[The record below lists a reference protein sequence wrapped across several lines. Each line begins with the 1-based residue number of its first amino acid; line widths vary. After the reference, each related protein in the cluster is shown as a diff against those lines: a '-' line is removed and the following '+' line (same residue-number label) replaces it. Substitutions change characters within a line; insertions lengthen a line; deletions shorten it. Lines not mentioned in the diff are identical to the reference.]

1 LDIVAADGVV
11 HLAVIALK
19 NVFFEYPGHLQ
30 ALEDVSL
37 EVADGER
44 VALIGPNGA
53 GKSTLL
59 NIMAALEFP
68 QKGEVSVAGS
78 KVERRGAAESR
89 KQVGYL
95 FQDPD
100 DQVFMPSVYEDVA
113 FGPLNMGLPEDE
125 VRRRVDKALEDSGA
139 AHLSKRVP
147 QNLSLGEKKRV
158 AIAGL
163 LSMSPPVLLMDEP
176 TANLDPQGRR
186 DLVNILAGLRQS
198 MVIATHDLSVAFE
211 LADRAVVLK
220 RKVLFDGS
228 FHELLK
234 RPDVLKEA
242 NLELPSF
249 SRLMMMYRE
258 HIGADF
264 EPPLTVEE
272 AFELLKRQG

>member
-1 LDIVAADGVV
+1 MVV
-11 HLAVIALK
+11 ISLRDVS
-19 NVFFEYPGHLQ
+19 FEYPGHIQ

-37 EVADGER
+37 ELKEGER

-59 NIMAALEFP
+59 HLMAALDFAK
-68 QKGEVSVAGS
+68 QGNVSIAG
-78 KVERRGAAESR
+78 KTVERRGAAEAR
-89 KQVGYL
+89 KKVGFL

-113 FGPLNMGLPEDE
+113 FGPLNMGLAEEE
-125 VRRRVDKALEDSGA
+125 VRERVDKALEAVGA
-139 AHLSKRVP
+139 THLAKRVP

-158 AIAGL
+158 AMAGL
-163 LSMSPPVLLMDEP
+163 LSMSPPVLLLDEP

-186 DLVNILAGLRQS
+186 DLVNVLSGLKQS
-198 MVIATHDLSVAFE
+198 MVIATHDLTVAFE
-211 LADRAVVLK
+211 LADRAIVLK
-220 RKVLFDGS
+220 KKVLFDGT
-228 FHELLK
+228 FRELMK

-249 SRLMMMYRE
+249 SRLMVMYKQ
-258 HIGADF
+258 HLNADF

-272 AFELLKRQG
+272 AFELLKANLR

>member
-1 LDIVAADGVV
+1 M
-11 HLAVIALK
+11 AVITLR
-19 NVFFEYPGHLQ
+19 NVSFEYPGGHR
-30 ALEDVSL
+30 ALEDVTL
-37 EVADGER
+37 EVGEGER

-59 NIMAALEFP
+59 HIMAALEFP
-68 QKGEVSVAGS
+68 RVGEVRVMGHR
-78 KVERRGAAESR
+78 VDRRSAAEAR
-89 KQVGYL
+89 RRVGFL

-113 FGPLNMGLPEDE
+113 FGPLNMGLPEEE
-125 VRRRVDKALEDSGA
+125 VRRRVEGALEASGA
-139 AHLSKRVP
+139 AHLARRVP

-163 LSMSPPVLLMDEP
+163 LSMAPPLLLLDEP

-186 DLVNILAGLRQS
+186 DLVNVLAGLGQS
-198 MVIATHDLSVAFE
+198 MVIATHDMSVAFE
-211 LADRAVVLK
+211 LAERAVVLK
-220 RKVLFDGS
+220 GRVLFDGDVRT
-228 FHELLK
+228 LLK
-234 RPDVLKEA
+234 RPEVLREA

-272 AFELLKRQG
+272 ALALLKAHR

>member
-1 LDIVAADGVV
+1 
-11 HLAVIALK
+11 VISLK
-19 NVFFEYPGHLQ
+19 NVSFEYPGHYQ
-30 ALEDVSL
+30 ALEEVSL
-37 EVADGER
+37 EVSEGER

-53 GKSTLL
+53 GKSTMLHL
-59 NIMAALEFP
+59 MAALEFP
-68 QKGEVSVAGS
+68 QKGEISLAGK
-78 KVERRGAAESR
+78 KVERRSGAEAR
-89 KQVGYL
+89 KQVGFL

-113 FGPLNMGLPEDE
+113 FGPLNMGLPEEE

-139 AHLSKRVP
+139 SHLAKRVP

-163 LSMSPPVLLMDEP
+163 LSMSPPVLLLDEP

-186 DLVNILAGLRQS
+186 DLVNILSTLKQS
-198 MVIATHDLSVAFE
+198 MIIATHDLTVAFQ
-211 LADRAVVLK
+211 LADRAIVLN

-228 FHELLK
+228 FRELLK
-234 RPDVLKEA
+234 RPEVLRAA

-258 HIGADF
+258 HVGAEF

-272 AFELLKRQG
+272 AFELLKDRC